1 MSNNDIANQIAFQ
14 EEHQL
19 NIVEGI
25 LDSLI
30 DASEKEAKYKYNQ
43 ARSYSGHDG
52 DEKDNIQYWQSAS
65 NHDRKKA
72 KYYKQFKDS
81 PYFIH
86 VDVVY
91 QNKKLLSY
99 YIGEKDISEEGISIL
114 SWKSPFGIAF
124 RKTTETTFEVN
135 GIKYICELKRNIDIQ
150 KGVLKTVS
158 EVYNAN
164 APILQFSKTMDPF
177 LLGVLR
183 RKREINRITN
193 IIK

>member
-14 EEHQL
+14 EEEHQL

-99 YIGEKDISEEGISIL
+99 YIGKKDISE
-114 SWKSPFGIAF
+114 
-124 RKTTETTFEVN
+124 
-135 GIKYICELKRNIDIQ
+135 
-150 KGVLKTVS
+150 
-158 EVYNAN
+158 
-164 APILQFSKTMDPF
+164 
-177 LLGVLR
+177 
-183 RKREINRITN
+183 
-193 IIK
+193 